1 MITSIVSREDSVYK
15 AVPDLAMC
23 DDGSLVCIYRESL
36 FHLFHPFSRIAL
48 QTSRDGGLNWGPKF
62 IVDECPDYEKDGGLN
77 NPRILH
83 LGEGRLILICDWIP
97 PFEPENSPNTEIL
110 IWRSENRGET
120 WSTREKT
127 GIKGHICP
135 CLFKTSTGTVIIG
148 GDNNCLPVP
157 GQVWTVNAF
166 LSFDDGQTWEA
177 PSPVASS
184 DALWVNEGTF
194 AELDDGSLIC
204 FMREDRERICG
215 YKALSKDG
223 GRTWEGPYRTELLVC
238 IGRPHAGRLRSGE
251 IAVTYGL
258 GTSPRQLVLHAENQA
273 SAADPESALNV
284 RKSHL
289 EPKFRRFFIDH
300 DRSIH
305 PDGAYSSWVQL
316 PSGDLFVVQY
326 LVDDAPMAHIRSYLI
341 TRSDWLLCPEGEL
354 GHIIR
359 YDPSAVNMHHYD
371 RSKNVIYHEQA
382 LKIGADQYRK
392 VHAGG

>member
-1 MITSIVSREDSVYK
+1 MITSIVSREDSIYK

-48 QTSRDGGLNWGPKF
+48 QISPDGGLNWGPKM
-62 IVDECPDYEKDGGLN
+62 IVDECPDYEQDGGLN

-110 IWRSENRGET
+110 IWRSQDRGAT
-120 WSTREKT
+120 WSSREKT

-135 CLFKTSTGTVIIG
+135 SLFKSSSGTVIIG
-148 GDNNCLPVP
+148 GDHNCIPVE
-157 GQVWTVNAF
+157 GEAWTVDAF
-166 LSFDDGQTWEA
+166 LSFDDGQTWGPA
-177 PSPVASS
+177 TPVAST
-184 DALWVNEGTF
+184 DALWLNEGTF

-204 FMREDRERICG
+204 FMREDRERVCG

-223 GRTWEGPYRTELLVC
+223 GRSWEGPYRTELLVC

-273 SAADPESALNV
+273 SAADPESAVNV
-284 RKSHL
+284 RNSHL
-289 EPKFRRFFIDH
+289 APTFRRFFIDH

-316 PSGDLFVVQY
+316 PSGDLFVIQY
-326 LVDDAPMAHIRSYLI
+326 LVDDAPMGHIRGYLI
-341 TRSDWLLCPEGEL
+341 RRSDWLLCPEGKL

-359 YDPSAVNMHHYD
+359 HDPTAVNMHHYD

-382 LKIGADQYRK
+382 LKVSADQFRN
-392 VHAGG
+392 VRDAR

>member
-1 MITSIVSREDSVYK
+1 MITSIVSRDDSLYK

-110 IWRSENRGET
+110 IWRSEDRGET

-238 IGRPHAGRLRSGE
+238 VGRPHAGRLRSGE

-289 EPKFRRFFIDH
+289 EPKFRRFFVDH

-341 TRSDWLLCPEGEL
+341 TRSDWLLSPEGEL

>member
-1 MITSIVSREDSVYK
+1 MITSIVSRDDSVYK

-23 DDGSLVCIYRESL
+23 DDGSLVCTYRESL
-36 FHLFHPFSRIAL
+36 FHLFHPFSRIVA
-48 QTSRDGGLNWGPKF
+48 QISRDGGLNWGPKQ
-62 IVDECPDYEKDGGLN
+62 IVDECPDYEEDGGLN
-77 NPRILH
+77 TPRILH
-83 LGEGRLILICDWIP
+83 LGNNRLILICDWIP
-97 PFEPENSPNTEIL
+97 PFEPENSPNTEIV
-110 IWRSENRGET
+110 IWRSEDGGAS
-120 WSTREKT
+120 WSSREKT
-127 GIKGHICP
+127 GIKGNICP
-135 CLFKTSTGTVIIG
+135 CIFKTSSGTVIIG

-157 GQVWTVNAF
+157 GEVWTINTF

-177 PSPVASS
+177 SAPVAST
-184 DALWVNEGTF
+184 DELWLNEGTF

-223 GRTWEGPYRTELLVC
+223 GRTWEGPYPTELLVC
-238 IGRPHAGRLRSGE
+238 IGRPHAGRLQSGE

-289 EPKFRRFFIDH
+289 EPTFRRFFIDH

-316 PSGDLFVVQY
+316 PSGDLFVIQY
-326 LVDDAPMAHIRSYLI
+326 IVDDAPMGHIRSYLI
-341 TRSDWLLCPEGEL
+341 SRSDWLLCPEGEI
-354 GHIIR
+354 GRIIR

-382 LKIGADQYRK
+382 LKVSADQYRNL
-392 VHAGG
+392 HDNQ

>member
-1 MITSIVSREDSVYK
+1 MITSIVSRDDSVYK

-110 IWRSENRGET
+110 VWRSEDRGES

-238 IGRPHAGRLRSGE
+238 VGRPHAGRLRSGE